1 MVLKKDFLVDD
12 RVYNLLFLTETQ
24 QKVEKIDEG
33 EGVFAINRMR
43 KDGDKKGGG
52 LMIVGKEDRRVELEE
67 VKGCSHRDVL
77 TVEGRVFGLDVRIIL
92 VYFDSSKEREGKD
105 FDRNRDIQAQV
116 ERMIKG
122 NKRKGLIV
130 LGDFNGHL
138 GLLEDRRDDING
150 EMVMKWLDEFDL
162 ILMNADEKCE
172 GVYTWSRGD
181 QRSAIDFMLVN
192 ECVYEK
198 CKSMH
203 VDEEKEIVSFSD
215 HSLVTAD
222 MELREGSGKTGKGE
236 IVERTYYRRDKE
248 GIREVRDKVASRWE
262 EGMGYEEMWGVLEEV
277 QDQVLKRKVKKRDR
291 GRRGVKE
298 APRKQSE

>member
-12 RVYNLLFLTETQ
+12 RIYNLLFLTETQ

-33 EGVFAINRMR
+33 EGVFTINRMR
-43 KDGDKKGGG
+43 KEGDKKGGG
-52 LMIVGKEDRRVELEE
+52 LMIVGKEDRRVVLEE

-105 FDRNRDIQAQV
+105 YDRNRDIQAQV
-116 ERMIKG
+116 ERMVKD

-172 GVYTWSRGD
+172 GVYT
-181 QRSAIDFMLVN
+181 
-192 ECVYEK
+192 
-198 CKSMH
+198 
-203 VDEEKEIVSFSD
+203 
-215 HSLVTAD
+215 
-222 MELREGSGKTGKGE
+222 
-236 IVERTYYRRDKE
+236 
-248 GIREVRDKVASRWE
+248 
-262 EGMGYEEMWGVLEEV
+262 
-277 QDQVLKRKVKKRDR
+277 
-291 GRRGVKE
+291 
-298 APRKQSE
+298 